1 MNIEGNSTLKER
13 YLIEIIIKQINKG
26 KNSWYSIDV
35 LINLLHKNNNPIN
48 KLTNKISIP
57 KLILNIK
64 LKPINVIKNVFL
76 LKGDK
81 R

>member
-1 MNIEGNSTLKER
+1 MNI
-13 YLIEIIIKQINKG
+13 
-26 KNSWYSIDV
+26 
-35 LINLLHKNNNPIN
+35 LHKNNNPIN

-57 KLILNIK
+57 KLILNIIPN
-64 LKPINVIKNVFL
+64 PINVIKNVFR